1 MAFLDNSG
9 DIILDAVLT
18 DIGRR
23 RMANGN
29 FNISKFALGDDEI
42 NYGLYDIKHPSGSA
56 YYDLE
61 ILQTPVFEAG
71 TGQEATINYGL
82 LGMTR
87 TNLLYMPSIK
97 INEGFDTALQMS
109 GNVFYL
115 AVNGETYERV
125 KSPTVS
131 PPSPLGAKGERVLQS
146 GVREARAIYFE
157 SGIDTPDETA
167 NSINRQSFIT
177 SLGLLDSSFRIS
189 IDTRFL
195 VGVLGLANNQ
205 PFQAN
210 ENSDKISVPFGLGQV
225 KGGTNNRSLINYT
238 DFTVAGA
245 DNLLFAPTSTNRN
258 DPSVIRGPRGS
269 AAALSFAVRKTLTN
283 TSQQSTPK
291 EFSNYGRVQQT
302 IFGGSD
308 LYDVIDTTVY
318 VHGVG
323 STATAQ
329 FPLRILR
336 YAGS

>member
-23 RMANGN
+23 RMANGD
-29 FNISKFALGDDEI
+29 FRITKFALGDDEI
-42 NYGLYDIKHPSGSA
+42 NYGLYDIDHPSGSA

-61 ILQTPVFEAG
+61 ILQTPIFEAG

-82 LGMTR
+82 LSMTR

-97 INEGFDTALQMS
+97 VNEGFDTALQMS

-115 AVNGETYERV
+115 AVNGETYDRV
-125 KSPTVS
+125 KSSNVS
-131 PPSPLGAKGERVLQS
+131 PPSPLGSNGEKVLQS
-146 GVREARAIYFE
+146 GTKEARAIYFE

-177 SLGLLDSSFRIS
+177 SVGLLDSSFQVS

-195 VGVLGLANNQ
+195 VGVMGLTGRQ

-210 ENSDKISVPFGLGQV
+210 ENSDKISIPFNLTQV
-225 KGGTNNRSLINYT
+225 RGGTRNRSLKNYT
-238 DFTVAGA
+238 DFTVRGV
-245 DNLLFAPTSTNRN
+245 DNLLFAPTSTTRT
-258 DPSVIRGPRGS
+258 DVSAIRGPRGS
-269 AAALSFAVRKTLTN
+269 GAALSFSVRSQMTN
-283 TSQQSTPK
+283 TSEQTTPNEFTKFGRTQQA
-291 EFSNYGRVQQT
+291 

-308 LYDVIDTTVY
+308 LYDTIDTTVY
-318 VHGVG
+318 ITGLG

>member
-18 DIGRR
+18 AVGRR
-23 RMANGN
+23 RMANGD
-29 FNISKFALGDDEI
+29 FRITKFALGDDEI
-42 NYGLYDIKHPSGSA
+42 NYGLYDIDHPSGSA

-61 ILQTPVFEAG
+61 ILQTPIYEAG

-82 LGMTR
+82 LSITR

-97 INEGFDTALQMS
+97 VNEGFDTALQMS

-115 AVNGETYERV
+115 AVNGETYDRV
-125 KSPTVS
+125 KSNTVS
-131 PPSPLGAKGERVLQS
+131 PPAPLGTNGEKVLQS

-157 SGIDTPDETA
+157 SGIDTTEETA

-177 SLGLLDSSFRIS
+177 SLGLLDSNFMVSV
-189 IDTRFL
+189 DTRFL
-195 VGVLGLANNQ
+195 VGVMGLSGRQ

-210 ENSDKISVPFGLGQV
+210 ENSDKVTVPFTLGAV
-225 KGGTNNRSLINYT
+225 KGGSRNRSLTNYT
-238 DFTVAGA
+238 DFTVRGV
-245 DNLLFAPTSTNRN
+245 DNLLFAPTSTSRT
-258 DPSVIRGPRGS
+258 DPSVIRGPRGTG
-269 AAALSFAVRKTLTN
+269 AALSFAVRSQMTN
-283 TSQQSTPK
+283 TSDQSTPN
-291 EFSNYGRVQQT
+291 EFSKFGRTQQAV
-302 IFGGSD
+302 FGGSD
-308 LYDVIDTTVY
+308 LYDMIDTTVY
-318 VHGVG
+318 VTGLG

>member
-29 FNISKFALGDDEI
+29 FSITKFALGDDEI
-42 NYGLYDIKHPSGSA
+42 NYGLYDINHPSGSA

-61 ILQTPVFEAG
+61 ILQTPIFEAG
-71 TGQEATINYGL
+71 TGPEATINYGL
-82 LGMTR
+82 LSVTR

-97 INEGFDTALQMS
+97 ANESFDTALQMS

-115 AVNGETYERV
+115 AVNGETYDRV
-125 KSPTVS
+125 KSESVS
-131 PPSPLGAKGERVLQS
+131 PPYPLGKNGELVLQS
-146 GVREARAIYFE
+146 GVKEARAIYFE
-157 SGIDTPDETA
+157 SGLDTPDETA
-167 NSINRQSFIT
+167 NSVNRQSFIT
-177 SLGLLDSSFRIS
+177 SMGMLDSTFQVSV
-189 IDTRFL
+189 DTRFV
-195 VGVLGLANNQ
+195 VGILGLGSSQ

-210 ENSDKISVPFGLGQV
+210 ENSDQVSIPFTMTQV
-225 KGGTNNRSLINYT
+225 RGGTRNRTLKNYS
-238 DFTVAGA
+238 DFSIKGV
-245 DNLLFAPTSTNRN
+245 DNLLFAPISTTRA

-269 AAALSFAVRKTLTN
+269 GAALSFSVRSQLTN
-283 TSQQSTPK
+283 TSGQSTPN
-291 EFSNYGRVQQT
+291 EFERFGRTQVA
-302 IFGGSD
+302 IFGGTD
-308 LYDVIDTTVY
+308 LYDTIDTTVY
-318 VHGVG
+318 ITGMG

>member
-23 RMANGN
+23 RMANGD
-29 FNISKFALGDDEI
+29 FRISKFALGDDEI
-42 NYGLYDIKHPSGSA
+42 NYGLYDINHPSGSA

-61 ILQTPVFEAG
+61 ILQTPIFEAG

-82 LGMTR
+82 LSTTR

-97 INEGFDTALQMS
+97 INESFDTALQMS

-115 AVNGETYERV
+115 AVNGETYDRV
-125 KSPTVS
+125 KSSTVS
-131 PPSPLGAKGERVLQS
+131 PPAPLGSNGEKVLQS
-146 GVREARAIYFE
+146 GTKEARAIYFE

-177 SLGLLDSSFRIS
+177 SLGLLDSSFQIS
-189 IDTRFL
+189 VDTRFFA
-195 VGVLGLANNQ
+195 GIMGLSGRE

-210 ENSDKISVPFGLGQV
+210 ENSDKVTVPFQMGQV
-225 KGGTNNRSLINYT
+225 RGGSRDGSLKNYT
-238 DFTVAGA
+238 NFTVRGV
-245 DNLLFAPTSTNRN
+245 DNLLFAPTSTTRT
-258 DPSVIRGPRGS
+258 DPSVIRGPRGTGG
-269 AAALSFAVRKTLTN
+269 ALGFTVRSQLTN
-283 TSQQSTPK
+283 TSDQASPNEFTKFGKIQQA
-291 EFSNYGRVQQT
+291 V
-302 IFGGSD
+302 FGGSD
-308 LYDVIDTTVY
+308 LYDTIDTTVY
-318 VHGVG
+318 VFGLS